1 MRFLFQNDLDPMQ
14 IPTLRVLKR
23 QIQNP
28 RSSKYVTIS
37 LAYQSDVPVDVR
49 WYKPSINSNLNDS
62 EIPNMLPIR
71 G

>member
-1 MRFLFQNDLDPMQ
+1 MLQDDLNMVN

-23 QIQNP
+23 QVQNP
-28 RSSKYVTIS
+28 RNSKYVTIS
-37 LAYQSDVPVDVR
+37 LAYQSEVPVDVR

-62 EIPNMLPIR
+62 EIPNMLPIQ